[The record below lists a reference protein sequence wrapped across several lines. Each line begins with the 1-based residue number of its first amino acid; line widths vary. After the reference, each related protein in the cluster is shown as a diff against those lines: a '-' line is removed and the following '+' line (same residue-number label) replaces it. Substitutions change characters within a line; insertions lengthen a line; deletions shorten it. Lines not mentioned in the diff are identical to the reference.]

1 MNNIQESKYV
11 YINVFAG
18 KYSENSKKFENDYW
32 GVTTKKLISD
42 IKNHNKIFK
51 DSKVKIAVCGLPS
64 GVQDFYLKKI
74 KNLKFEIVDKD
85 KNFDFMIM
93 INRAVW
99 DKENNTY
106 DSKKAQTCFQKF
118 SGEDLIILQRRG
130 LVISKI
136 IKI

>member
-1 MNNIQESKYV
+1 MDN
-11 YINVFAG
+11 
-18 KYSENSKKFENDYW
+18 
-32 GVTTKKLISD
+32 
-42 IKNHNKIFK
+42 
-51 DSKVKIAVCGLPS
+51 
-64 GVQDFYLKKI
+64 
-74 KNLKFEIVDKD
+74 D

-93 INRAVW
+93 NNRVVW

>member
-1 MNNIQESKYV
+1 MEI
-11 YINVFAG
+11 
-18 KYSENSKKFENDYW
+18 
-32 GVTTKKLISD
+32 LI
-42 IKNHNKIFK
+42 K

-99 DKENNTY
+99 DKKNNTY
-106 DSKKAQTCFQKF
+106 DAKKAQTCFQKF

-136 IKI
+136 IGI